1 MLRCSNQGGRER
13 TVARDRTAQPGR
25 DSDATVERIRTL
37 SDRVLEGVREGGEA
51 ALQAYE
57 RTLRAL
63 ADYQEAAGQRG
74 PEWVRGLAKAQA
86 SLTRAFASASP
97 TAARALRDR
106 MDELTGAAGRHAE
119 RAPTEE
125 QAEGQAREPAREQ
138 SLPISRYDELTA
150 TEIVSRL
157 PKLSKSDVGKVAAY
171 EHAHKNRKTILK
183 KIDTLR

>member
-1 MLRCSNQGGRER
+1 M
-13 TVARDRTAQPGR
+13 ARDRTAQPEGE
-25 DSDATVERIRTL
+25 SDATVERIRTL

-86 SLTRAFASASP
+86 SLTRELASASP
-97 TAARALRDR
+97 AAARALRDR
-106 MDELTGAAGRHAE
+106 MDELTGAAVRHAE
-119 RAPTEE
+119 RAPTE
-125 QAEGQAREPAREQ
+125 GQAREPTAREQ
-138 SLPISRYDELTA
+138 ALPISRYDELTA

-171 EHAHKNRKTILK
+171 ERAHKNRKTILK
-183 KIDTLR
+183 KIDALT

>member
-1 MLRCSNQGGRER
+1 M
-13 TVARDRTAQPGR
+13 ARHRTAQPGGE
-25 DSDATVERIRTL
+25 SDATVERIRTL
-37 SDRVLEGVREGGEA
+37 SDRVLEGVRERGEA

-86 SLTRAFASASP
+86 SLTRELASASP
-97 TAARALRDR
+97 AAARALRDR
-106 MDELTGAAGRHAE
+106 MDELTGAAARHAE
-119 RAPTEE
+119 RAPTEK
-125 QAEGQAREPAREQ
+125 QAEGQAREPAAREQ
-138 SLPISRYDELTA
+138 AQPIRRYDELTA

-171 EHAHKNRKTILK
+171 ERAHKNRKTILK

>member
-1 MLRCSNQGGRER
+1 
-13 TVARDRTAQPGR
+13 VARDRTAQPG
-25 DSDATVERIRTL
+25 DESDATVERIRTL

-86 SLTRAFASASP
+86 SLTRELASASP
-97 TAARALRDR
+97 AAARALRDR
-106 MDELTGAAGRHAE
+106 MDELTGAAARHAE
-119 RAPTEE
+119 RAPSEE
-125 QAEGQAREPAREQ
+125 QAEGQAREPAAAREQ
-138 SLPISRYDELTA
+138 APPISRYDELAA

-157 PKLSKSDVGKVAAY
+157 PKLSKSDVGKVAEY
-171 EHAHKNRKTILK
+171 ERAHKSRKTILK

>member
-1 MLRCSNQGGRER
+1 M
-13 TVARDRTAQPGR
+13 ARDRTAQPEGE
-25 DSDATVERIRTL
+25 SDATVERIRTL

-86 SLTRAFASASP
+86 SLTRELASASP
-97 TAARALRDR
+97 AAARALRDR
-106 MDELTGAAGRHAE
+106 MDELTGAAARHAE
-119 RAPTEE
+119 RAPTE
-125 QAEGQAREPAREQ
+125 GQAREPAAREQ
-138 SLPISRYDELTA
+138 ALPISRYDELTA

-171 EHAHKNRKTILK
+171 ERAHKNRKTILK